1 MGKHGD
7 IPRGLAKHLLA
18 SQLLISST
26 DGDKINRNPQPIR
39 IRPILIILFT
49 IIYSILYTRKERGKK
64 RQTLD
69 RAISSGTAA
78 ARNRKNRRRQCKGR
92 RDETVARRV
101 LPTLSPPTSRC
112 QRSSQPAA
120 RGRNSQNRTAHV
132 IHKRNHSFFFII
144 RTNINLISSIIM
156 IYVKWINFNFNFTV
170 SVYTRIG
177 TDIRRQRVVVVSSTS
192 HSQTSRLLLC
202 PRYEQSI
209 AVSLFFFYVN
219 VPWWLGTGRRFS
231 TYHSILIVMGAVFT
245 SCTRAAYWKVGL
257 PFVGHDKY
265 RFSTA
270 APPRYNPVTRLR
282 LALHQPS
289 YTLPLPIRF
298 HPILDG
304 LASTPILVIRWILA
318 RPARLSW
325 KKIETS
331 SLNSTFTIFLFISL
345 FLFSFFSYGR
355 RFKVKT
361 SLRSSIT

>member
-1 MGKHGD
+1 MNFQIDTARGKVFLLDSEFSIKESSHGFGSWIHRTLLQICSHIYIHIYTPEHQSKIKLGKHGD

-132 IHKRNHSFFFII
+132 IHKRNHSFFFLSFE
-144 RTNINLISSIIM
+144 RTSI
-156 IYVKWINFNFNFTV
+156 
-170 SVYTRIG
+170 
-177 TDIRRQRVVVVSSTS
+177 
-192 HSQTSRLLLC
+192 
-202 PRYEQSI
+202 
-209 AVSLFFFYVN
+209 
-219 VPWWLGTGRRFS
+219 
-231 TYHSILIVMGAVFT
+231 
-245 SCTRAAYWKVGL
+245 
-257 PFVGHDKY
+257 
-265 RFSTA
+265 
-270 APPRYNPVTRLR
+270 
-282 LALHQPS
+282 
-289 YTLPLPIRF
+289 
-298 HPILDG
+298 
-304 LASTPILVIRWILA
+304 
-318 RPARLSW
+318 
-325 KKIETS
+325 
-331 SLNSTFTIFLFISL
+331 
-345 FLFSFFSYGR
+345 
-355 RFKVKT
+355 
-361 SLRSSIT
+361 

>member
-1 MGKHGD
+1 M
-7 IPRGLAKHLLA
+7 
-18 SQLLISST
+18 
-26 DGDKINRNPQPIR
+26 
-39 IRPILIILFT
+39 
-49 IIYSILYTRKERGKK
+49 
-64 RQTLD
+64 D

-209 AVSLFFFYVN
+209 AVSLFFFLRERTMMIGD
-219 VPWWLGTGRRFS
+219 WS
-231 TYHSILIVMGAVFT
+231 TLLHVSFHSNCHGSRVYLVHTSRVLESWPAV
-245 SCTRAAYWKVGL
+245 CRTR
-257 PFVGHDKY
+257 
-265 RFSTA
+265 
-270 APPRYNPVTRLR
+270 
-282 LALHQPS
+282 
-289 YTLPLPIRF
+289 
-298 HPILDG
+298 
-304 LASTPILVIRWILA
+304 
-318 RPARLSW
+318 
-325 KKIETS
+325 
-331 SLNSTFTIFLFISL
+331 
-345 FLFSFFSYGR
+345 
-355 RFKVKT
+355 
-361 SLRSSIT
+361 